1 MPASVSTTSSGSSR
15 PRGADVLLKY
25 GKSKGPGKG
34 FTAVVVPK
42 EAPVNNVKPLHA
54 ADDASEQTNNDS
66 IGSVDVSS
74 SGIDSFQVKALKESL
89 GKLTPEAVFAL
100 FDTDG
105 DRVISFDEFKAIL
118 PQLGIKVSM
127 PKALRYFRN
136 CDKNNNGVIDLEEF
150 KVQQLYLLLLGIA
163 YTQFEY

>member
-25 GKSKGPGKG
+25 GKSKGPGGKSK
-34 FTAVVVPK
+34 AAIVVVPNEPTK
-42 EAPVNNVKPLHA
+42 VKPLHA
-54 ADDASEQTNNDS
+54 ADDASEQTNDNS
-66 IGSVDVSS
+66 VGSFDVRS

-105 DRVISFDEFKAIL
+105 DRVILFDEFKAIL

-136 CDKNNNGVIDLEEF
+136 CDKNNNGAIDLEEF
-150 KVQQLYLLLLGIA
+150 KVQ
-163 YTQFEY
+163 